1 MERKPYPTDLTDG
14 QWKLIEPLLPDAKS
28 DRKSGGRPRKTNLRE
43 VLNALFYLVRSGCQ
57 WRMIP
62 HEFPPW
68 RTCYNYYRAWIR
80 DGTLDEIAVALRGE
94 VRTSSGRN
102 EQPRVAAIDSQSVK
116 TTEQGGEERG
126 YDGGKKVSGRKR
138 HILVDSLGMLLA
150 VLVTSAAVDDGVAA
164 KDLLEMVESD
174 AFPRLRTVYGDNKYH
189 NHGLYAWIDD
199 NVDYRLHIVRRP
211 EDAQGFV
218 RLPQRWVVERTFSW
232 LGRSR
237 RLHKDCEKLTITSE
251 AMVKIA
257 MIHLM
262 VRRLASDTPA
272 QEFGYTDRENI
283 AA

>member
-1 MERKPYPTDLTDG
+1 MERKPYPTDLTDE
-14 QWKLIEPLLPDAKS
+14 QWKLIEPMLPDAKP
-28 DRKSGGRPRKTNLRE
+28 GGRPRKTNLRE
-43 VLNALFYLVRSGCQ
+43 VFNALFYLVRSGCQ

-68 RTCYNYYRAWIR
+68 RTCYNYYRAWIEN
-80 DGTLDEIAVALRGE
+80 GTWDEIAVCLRMD
-94 VRTSSGRN
+94 VRIEAGRN
-102 EQPRVAAIDSQSVK
+102 EQPRGAAIDSQSVK

-138 HILVDSLGMLLA
+138 HIRVDSMGMLLA

-164 KDLLEMVESD
+164 KDLFAMVESE
-174 AFPRLRTVYGDNKYH
+174 AFPRLATVYADNKYH
-189 NHGLYAWIDD
+189 NHGLYDWVEGH
-199 NVDYRLHIVRRP
+199 VDYRLHIVRRP
-211 EDAQGFV
+211 DGVQGFV

-262 VRRLASDTPA
+262 VRRLASDTPV
-272 QEFGYTDRENI
+272 QDFGYADREKI

>member
-1 MERKPYPTDLTDG
+1 MERIPYPTDLTDE
-14 QWKLIEPLLPDAKS
+14 QWKLVEPFLPEAKA
-28 DRKSGGRPRKTNLRE
+28 GGRPRKTSLRE

-68 RTCYNYYRAWIR
+68 RTCYNYYRAWI
-80 DGTLDEIAVALRGE
+80 DSGTWGEILYVLRTE
-94 VRTSSGRN
+94 VRTQAGRK

-138 HILVDSLGMLLA
+138 HILVDSMGMLLA
-150 VLVTSAAVDDGVAA
+150 VLVTSAAVDDAA
-164 KDLLEMVESD
+164 GAQQLMAMVDSE
-174 AFPRLRTVYGDNKYH
+174 AFPRLSTIYGDNKYH
-189 NHGLYAWIDD
+189 NYELYGWMDD
-199 NVDYRLHIVRRP
+199 NVKYQLYIVRRP
-211 EDAQGFV
+211 DDAEGFV

-237 RLHKDCEKLTITSE
+237 RLHKDCEKLIETSA
-251 AMVKIA
+251 AMIKIA

-262 VRRLASDTPA
+262 IRRLASDTPT
-272 QEFGYTDRENI
+272 QEFGYPDTR

>member
-1 MERKPYPTDLTDG
+1 MERKPYPTDLTDE
-14 QWKLIEPLLPDAKS
+14 QWKLIEPLLPDAKP
-28 DRKSGGRPRKTNLRE
+28 GGRPRKTMLRE

-68 RTCYNYYRAWIR
+68 RTCYNYYRAWI
-80 DGTLDEIAVALRGE
+80 DSGTWDELVVTLRMD
-94 VRTSSGRN
+94 VRTEAGRH

-138 HILVDSLGMLLA
+138 HILVDSMGMLLA
-150 VLVTSAAVDDGVAA
+150 VLVTSAALDDGIAA
-164 KDLLEMVESD
+164 KELLSMVESEG
-174 AFPRLRTVYGDNKYH
+174 FPRLDTVYADNKYH
-189 NHGLYAWIDD
+189 NHGLYEWIEA

-211 EDAQGFV
+211 EGSQGFV
-218 RLPQRWVVERTFSW
+218 RLPQRWVVERTLSW

-272 QEFGYTDRENI
+272 QEFDYADI

>member
-1 MERKPYPTDLTDG
+1 MERKPYPTDLTDE
-14 QWKLIEPLLPDAKS
+14 QWKLVEPFLPDAKP
-28 DRKSGGRPRKTNLRE
+28 GGRPRKTDLRE
-43 VLNALFYLVRSGCQ
+43 VLNALFYVVRSGCQ

-62 HEFPPW
+62 HEFPAW
-68 RTCYNYYRAWIR
+68 RTCYNYYRAWIDR
-80 DGTLDEIAVALRGE
+80 GTWDEIIYLLRTD
-94 VRTSSGRN
+94 VRTQAGRK

-138 HILVDSLGMLLA
+138 HILVDSMGMLLA
-150 VLVTSAAVDDGVAA
+150 VLVTSAAVDDAAAA
-164 KDLLEMVESD
+164 KDVMAMVDSEG
-174 AFPRLRTVYGDNKYH
+174 FPRLRTIYGDNKYH
-189 NHGLYAWIDD
+189 NYELYEWMDD

-211 EDAQGFV
+211 DDAEGFV

-237 RLHKDCEKLTITSE
+237 RLHKDCEKLTETSA

-262 VRRLASDTPA
+262 VRRLASDTPCE
-272 QEFGYTDRENI
+272 EFGYEDKR

>member
-1 MERKPYPTDLTDG
+1 MMPLP
-14 QWKLIEPLLPDAKS
+14 QWKLVEPFLPDPKP
-28 DRKSGGRPRKTNLRE
+28 GGRPRETDLRE

-68 RTCYNYYRAWIR
+68 RTCYNYYRAWI
-80 DGTLDEIAVALRGE
+80 DSGTWDEIVYLLRMD
-94 VRTSSGRN
+94 VRTQAGRKD
-102 EQPRVAAIDSQSVK
+102 QPRVAAIDSQSVK

-138 HILVDSLGMLLA
+138 HILVDSMGMLLA
-150 VLVTSAAVDDGVAA
+150 VLVTAAAVDDAAAA
-164 KDLLEMVESD
+164 KELMAMVDPEG
-174 AFPRLRTVYGDNKYH
+174 FPRLRIVYGDNKYH
-189 NHGLYAWIDD
+189 NYKLYDWMDD
-199 NVDYRLHIVRRP
+199 NVNYRLHIVRRP
-211 EDAQGFV
+211 EKAKGFV

-237 RLHKDCEKLTITSE
+237 RLYKDCEKLTQTSA

-262 VRRLASDTPA
+262 VRRLASDTPTE
-272 QEFGYTDRENI
+272 EFGYQEKQ

>member
-1 MERKPYPTDLTDG
+1 MERKPYPTDLTDE
-14 QWKLIEPLLPDAKS
+14 QWKLVEPFLPDAKP
-28 DRKSGGRPRKTNLRE
+28 GGRPRKTDLRE

-68 RTCYNYYRAWIR
+68 KTCYNYYRAWISN
-80 DGTLDEIAVALRGE
+80 GTCDEIAVVLRMD
-94 VRTSSGRN
+94 VRSQAGRN
-102 EQPRVAAIDSQSVK
+102 EQPRVAALDSQSVK

-150 VLVTSAAVDDGVAA
+150 VLVTGAAVDDAEAA
-164 KDLLEMVESD
+164 KELLAMVESE
-174 AFPRLRTVYGDNKYH
+174 AFPRLETVYADAKYH
-189 NHGLYAWIDD
+189 NYGLYAWVDG

-211 EDAQGFV
+211 KGAEGFV
-218 RLPQRWVVERTFSW
+218 RLPQRWVAERTFAW

-237 RLHKDCEKLTITSE
+237 RLYKDCEKLTITSE

-262 VRRLASDTPA
+262 VRRLASDTKV
-272 QEFGYTDRENI
+272 QEFGYAKPQKI

>member
-1 MERKPYPTDLTDG
+1 MERNPYPTDLTDE
-14 QWKLIEPLLPDAKS
+14 QWKLVEPFLPDPKP
-28 DRKSGGRPRKTNLRE
+28 GGRPRETDLRE

-68 RTCYNYYRAWIR
+68 RTCYNYYRAWI
-80 DGTLDEIAVALRGE
+80 DSGVWDEIVYLLRID
-94 VRTSSGRN
+94 VRTQAKRKD
-102 EQPRVAAIDSQSVK
+102 QPRVAAIDSQSVK

-138 HILVDSLGMLLA
+138 HILVDSMGMLLA
-150 VLVTSAAVDDGVAA
+150 VLVTAAAVDDAAAA
-164 KDLLEMVESD
+164 KELMAMVDPEG
-174 AFPRLRTVYGDNKYH
+174 FPRLRIVYGDNKYH
-189 NHGLYAWIDD
+189 NYALYDWMDD
-199 NVDYRLHIVRRP
+199 NVNYRLHIVRRP
-211 EDAQGFV
+211 ENEKGFV

-237 RLHKDCEKLTITSE
+237 RLYKDWEKLTETSA
-251 AMVKIA
+251 AMVKMA

-272 QEFGYTDRENI
+272 EEFGYQDKQ